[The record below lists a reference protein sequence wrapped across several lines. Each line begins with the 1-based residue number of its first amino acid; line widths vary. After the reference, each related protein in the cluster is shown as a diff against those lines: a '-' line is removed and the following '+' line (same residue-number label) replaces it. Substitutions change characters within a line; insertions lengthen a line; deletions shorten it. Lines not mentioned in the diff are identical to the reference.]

1 MELIVVMS
9 VTLMLTGL
17 MLPALVQIRENAHR
31 VVCSSNLRQIGLA
44 TVLWAD
50 DHNRNLPPSVYGED
64 GGPKQEMMAVH
75 RGGSA
80 DNWEGFGWLH
90 AMQYFKGPQVLYC
103 PSHTGEH
110 TFERYERFYDHPDK
124 MRIYANYHYAGP
136 WDWERNVPRR
146 LDRGGEELV
155 IASDGL
161 RSARDF
167 NHKVGLNVLHGDNSV
182 NWVDDPAGRVK
193 GLLPPDQ
200 EQVVVND
207 GDSNDE
213 ELYAEIWSLISGTE

>member
-44 TVLWAD
+44 TVLYAD
-50 DHNRNLPPSVYGED
+50 DHAGHLPPSVF
-64 GGPKQEMMAVH
+64 GGAGGVKQEMMAVH
-75 RGGSA
+75 RGGLA
-80 DNWEGFGWLH
+80 ANWEGFGWLH
-90 AMQYFKGPQVLYC
+90 YWQYFKGPQVLYC

-110 TFERYERFYDHPDK
+110 TFERYERFYEHPDK

-136 WDWERNVPRR
+136 FDWKRGIPRR
-146 LDRGGEELV
+146 LDRGGDELV

-161 RSARDF
+161 RTVRDF
-167 NHKVGLNVLHGDNSV
+167 NHKVGLNVLRGDISV
-182 NWVDDPAGRVK
+182 TWVDDPAGRVK
-193 GLLPPDQ
+193 GLLPPEQ
-200 EQVVVND
+200 EQAAVA
-207 GDSNDE
+207 DE
-213 ELYAEIWSLISGTE
+213 DDEDLYTQIWALISGEG